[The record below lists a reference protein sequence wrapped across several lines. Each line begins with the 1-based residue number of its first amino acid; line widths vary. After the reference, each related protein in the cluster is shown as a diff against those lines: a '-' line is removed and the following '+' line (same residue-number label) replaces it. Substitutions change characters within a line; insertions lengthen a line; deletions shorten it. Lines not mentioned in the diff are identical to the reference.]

1 MPIQVGDTLPSVTFR
16 VGTEDGPVPKTTEEI
31 FKGKRVV
38 LFAVPGAFT
47 PTCHKNHL
55 PGYVARADEIKA
67 KGIDTIA
74 VVAVNDP
81 FVMSAWEKASGADG
95 KVLFLSD
102 GNGDFAKAVDL
113 TFDGGMAGL
122 GIRAKRF
129 SMLVE
134 DGVVKSLNVEDVPSK
149 ADVSSAQTMLDQI

>member
-1 MPIQVGDTLPSVTFR
+1 MSISVGDSLPAATFR
-16 VGTEDGPVPKTTEEI
+16 VPTADGPVLKTTDEI

-55 PGYVARADEIKA
+55 PGYVAHAEAIRA
-67 KGIDTIA
+67 KGVDTIA

-81 FVMSAWEKASGADG
+81 FVMGAWEAVSGAAG
-95 KVLFLSD
+95 KILFLSD
-102 GNGDFAKAVDL
+102 ADASFATALGL
-113 TFDGGMAGL
+113 TLDASAGGL
-122 GIRAKRF
+122 GIRSQRY

-134 DGVVKSLNVEDVPSK
+134 DGVVKTLNIENAPGK
-149 ADVSSAQTMLDQI
+149 ADISGAVALLAQL